1 MNLKSEQLKSDLSL
15 VVDYDDKL
23 NKQIMREIILETL
36 GKENCDEIKVNN
48 KKVLE
53 YTAINGKKEILL
65 FKQISYLGGNGQHPI
80 FKKRI
85 QIPEWFRDI
94 HNYFKDDNNVE
105 VRFIGVYSY
114 AQNVVFAEFIK
125 ETYLTKKLN
134 NSSAHVYINDLYQ
147 AMKLGTFKKLDRNGN
162 EIVTIRKISFKSYLD
177 GTLQSDENELFE
189 IFKEFNGNNQIV
201 SDWINSSDAIVEMYN
216 SNFNSWKQT
225 EWAGWFLEFK
235 FDEFLKNRNYTSKI
249 EYVGLSNKKED
260 DFDFDLWFDEDKFFG
275 DLKASDI
282 SKKEAPGNDKSTF
295 IDCINKYDKFW
306 YVIYEHE
313 TQKDIDMDN
322 DFEAT
327 RFRTNFIKEVGEW
340 DTKKPFDE
348 LSYSKKMKHSVKFM
362 NMIIIELNRINYHSV
377 LSDFNQGKQP
387 SGDKRNVKVK
397 INKRDIDNFVV
408 YRQSFDL

>member
-15 VVDYDDKL
+15 VVDYDEKL
-23 NKQIMREIILETL
+23 NRKTMLDILYETL
-36 GKENCDEIKVNN
+36 GKENCKEIKVNS

-53 YTAINGKKEILL
+53 YTTITGNREVLL

-85 QIPEWFRDI
+85 QIPSWFRDI
-94 HNYFKDDNNVE
+94 YEHFKDDEKTN

-114 AQNVVFAEFIK
+114 AGNVIFAEFIK
-125 ETYLTKKLN
+125 DTYLTKKLN

-147 AMKLGTFKKLDRNGN
+147 AMKSGTFNKLDRNGN
-162 EIVTIRKISFKSYLD
+162 RIVTVRRISFKSYLD
-177 GTLQSDENELFE
+177 DTLQNNNNVLFD
-189 IFKEFNGNNQIV
+189 IFKEFNDNYYPVNE
-201 SDWINSSDAIVEMYN
+201 WIKSSDAIPEMYN
-216 SNFNSWKQT
+216 ANFNSWKQT
-225 EWAGWFLEFK
+225 EWAGWYLEYK
-235 FDEFLKNRNYTSKI
+235 FDKYLKEQNHLHRV
-249 EYVGLSNKKED
+249 EYVGSSNKKVGE
-260 DFDFDLWFDEDKFFG
+260 FDFDLWFDEDNFFG

-282 SKKEAPGNDKSTF
+282 AKKEAPGNDKTTF

-313 TQKDIDMDN
+313 TVKDK
-322 DFEAT
+322 DFSYEYEAT
-327 RFRTNFIKEVGEW
+327 KFRTHFIREVGEW
-340 DTKKPFDE
+340 DSNKPFDE
-348 LSYSKKMKHSVKFM
+348 LSYGKKMKHSVKFK

-397 INKRDIDNFVV
+397 ISKKDIDNFVIF
-408 YRQSFDL
+408 RQDF